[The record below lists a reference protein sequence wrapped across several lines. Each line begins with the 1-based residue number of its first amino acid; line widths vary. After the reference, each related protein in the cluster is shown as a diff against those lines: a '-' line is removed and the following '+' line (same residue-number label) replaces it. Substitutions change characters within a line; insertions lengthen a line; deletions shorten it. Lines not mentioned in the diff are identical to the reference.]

1 MSLITD
7 GRGFEEKG
15 WIELQAKQAVDV
27 YDILTQAFDADA
39 MAEKI
44 FTLFHTKEPHEIQ
57 RIHRMVQF
65 FESDTCLSHRLAAYF
80 GEHLTQEKC
89 GHCSVCQQGKAAL
102 QRTIALPPLAT
113 MNFADFMREFM
124 KTAGKHATPLN
135 LTKFLCGIQTP
146 VFTRLKIRNLPHFG
160 DFERYPFAE
169 VTAEAAKRC

>member
-57 RIHRMVQF
+57 RIHRMVSF
-65 FESDTCLSHRLAAYF
+65 SR
-80 GEHLTQEKC
+80 
-89 GHCSVCQQGKAAL
+89 
-102 QRTIALPPLAT
+102 
-113 MNFADFMREFM
+113 
-124 KTAGKHATPLN
+124 ATP
-135 LTKFLCGIQTP
+135 
-146 VFTRLKIRNLPHFG
+146 V
-160 DFERYPFAE
+160 
-169 VTAEAAKRC
+169 